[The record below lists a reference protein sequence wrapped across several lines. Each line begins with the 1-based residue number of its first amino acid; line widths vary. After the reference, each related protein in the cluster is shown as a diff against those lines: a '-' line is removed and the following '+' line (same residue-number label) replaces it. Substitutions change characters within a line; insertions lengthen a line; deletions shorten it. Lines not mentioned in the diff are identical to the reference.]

1 MADGGNGDWLPKPV
15 RLVVWFYIGAVLL
28 SALGLVLFNPGNVFG
43 ESEAII
49 VGWFQKYP
57 GQSNALQILGTFIV
71 TMGVMPY
78 LFERRLN
85 GSVPRAVRSTA
96 LAGAWVVMAGLAIQ
110 DIPESYL
117 APAVLGAL
125 SVSVVPV
132 LILSAAW
139 AWLKSRRKSGG

>member
-1 MADGGNGDWLPKPV
+1 MPDNGNGDWLPKPV
-15 RLVVWFYIGAVLL
+15 RLVVWLYIGTVVLA
-28 SALGLVLFNPGNVFG
+28 ALGLVLFNPGNVFG
-43 ESEAII
+43 ESEAVI

-57 GQSNALQILGTFIV
+57 GQSTALQIMGTFIV

-78 LFERRLN
+78 LFERRLTGN
-85 GSVPRAVRSTA
+85 VPRIVRGTA

-125 SVSVVPV
+125 SASVVPV
-132 LILSAAW
+132 LTLSAAW
-139 AWLKSRRKSGG
+139 AWLKSRRKSED